1 MPQNVHTAFDKIEFP
16 PYAYREY
23 PKAIPV
29 DEEGKPVDDHYV
41 AAGAKKLTQRPV
53 VIVRSRREEDALR
66 GPGVTT
72 VEVSPGTYRVE
83 NEDDVREVLFEQA
96 ETRGVAIDR
105 SWSVERIEQAL
116 ADAEADPD
124 EVV

>member
-1 MPQNVHTAFDKIEFP
+1 MAQNQHTAFDKIEFP
-16 PYAYREY
+16 PYQFREY

-29 DEEGKPVDDHYV
+29 DETGAPVDDQYV
-41 AAGAKKLTQRPV
+41 AAGKRRVQRDV
-53 VIVRSRREEDALR
+53 VIVRSKREEDALR

-72 VEVSPGTYRVE
+72 VEVGPGQFRVE
-83 NEDDVREVLFEQA
+83 NEDDARQVLFEQA
-96 ETRGVAIDR
+96 EVRGINIDR

-116 ADAEADPD
+116 AEADE